1 MRGFACVGGKLTIIA
16 NFFKQEDD
24 SGASDDDDASSED
37 EASDDDA
44 RADNDEPSTPRK
56 RKRPNPA
63 RTPSAKSKKAK
74 PSKAQRQKK
83 KVVPKM
89 TTASKQRA
97 HSRAA
102 KRSAFRRKQQAAE
115 ASGLPPA
122 PTFAETEV
130 FRRLGPF
137 EQAKALLHVSATPE
151 VLPCRDTQR
160 NLIKDLLGDAVLG
173 QTGTCIYIHGVP
185 GTGKTATVHSVVRE
199 LQQDDEMDA
208 FQFVEING
216 MKIADPTTAFSLLWE
231 HLSGT
236 KASAKHALA
245 ELERHFATPEPGRR
259 TTVVLVDELDQM
271 ITRRQEVIYNFFNW
285 PHVAHS
291 RLIVVAVAN
300 TMDLPERELSGKVR
314 SRLGA
319 NRIPF
324 PSYTFRDLQEILEGR
339 LGGLTF
345 SVPEVAAGPGTAA
358 SPAKAK
364 KAADMAANPP
374 AEVRMVELPVF
385 DEKALVRIAKQVA
398 SVSGDA
404 RRALDIARRT
414 VERVHQANQT
424 RPGPPRQCT
433 FQDAGEAYN
442 AMTKYGP
449 HEFVKQC
456 SLQQKVLLLAVAQC
470 ARKSGVSEV
479 EAEVAMAWHLDFLRQ
494 TGLSPVPSHDD
505 LFTFLADLHGL
516 RLVATESQR
525 GDYFQRCRGLVEE
538 GDLFGW
544 LREDPVLKTHI
555 PKI

>member
-1 MRGFACVGGKLTIIA
+1 MFASIILCQ
-16 NFFKQEDD
+16 QE
-24 SGASDDDDASSED
+24 SGSDASDDDDASSGVD
-37 EASDDDA
+37 ETSDSDAAASDDDDA
-44 RADNDEPSTPRK
+44 PATPRK
-56 RKRPNPA
+56 RKRASAPA
-63 RTPSAKSKKAK
+63 RTPTAKSKKAK
-74 PSKAQRQKK
+74 LAAAAKTPRKK
-83 KVVPKM
+83 KVVPTM
-89 TTASKQRA
+89 TKASKARA

-102 KRSAFRRKQQAAE
+102 KRSAFRQKQAAAE
-115 ASGLPPA
+115 SSGLPPA
-122 PTFAETEV
+122 PTFAETEA
-130 FRRLGPF
+130 FKKLSPF

-199 LQQDDEMDA
+199 LQQDEDMDP

-216 MKIADPTTAFSLLWE
+216 MKIADPTSAFSLLWE

-236 KASAKHALA
+236 KVSAKQALV

-291 RLIVVAVAN
+291 RLIVIAVAN

-324 PSYTFRDLQEILEGR
+324 PSYTFKDLQEILDGR

-345 SVPEVAAGPGTAA
+345 QVPAPSDDSASSPATGKA
-358 SPAKAK
+358 SPTKSK
-364 KAADMAANPP
+364 KAP
-374 AEVRMVELPVF
+374 AKETQMIDVPVF
-385 DEKALVRIAKQVA
+385 DEKALLRIAKQVA

-414 VERVHQANQT
+414 VERVHQANLA
-424 RPGPPRQCT
+424 RPGPPRQCS

-449 HEFVKQC
+449 QEFVKQC
-456 SLQQKVLLLAVAQC
+456 SLQQKILLLAVAQC

-479 EAEVAMAWHLDFLRQ
+479 EAEVAMTWHLDFLRQ
-494 TGLSPVPSHDD
+494 TGLTPVPSHED

-544 LREDPVLKTHI
+544 LREDPVLKNHI
-555 PKI
+555 PKV